1 MGKMNHLSSVQEAG
15 ECAAATTAAPRPS
28 FVWAI
33 EVLADHRRQILYTI
47 GVSLLIGIVT
57 GFLVPPIYVAETKIL
72 PPEQRQSMAALLL
85 GQLGP
90 FGSLAGKDLL
100 KDKSELYVGM
110 LKSSSVEEAL
120 VDRYNLQA
128 IYKVKTRT
136 EARIELERAS
146 EIVLG
151 KNQMISVKVEDA
163 DPIRAALL
171 ANGYVSELRQVSQ
184 RLNSIEAGT
193 RLKFFED
200 ELREAKRQLT
210 DAEIGF
216 KQTQE
221 KTGLIQLDSQ
231 SKAIIDF
238 VASFRA
244 QIAAREVRLRA
255 MRTYAT
261 DRNPDVVQL
270 EQEIAGAREQLRRME
285 QNQTSGEPS
294 IMVATGKVPSVG
306 LEYVRKYRDVK
317 YFEAVYELMSKQYEA
332 ARIDQ
337 AQSFPLIQVVDP
349 AVPPERPK
357 AGRSLLALFFTVT
370 GTLGALAFFLL
381 RAHWEVLSANP
392 ESARLQGA
400 LRALFSRSRG

>member
-1 MGKMNHLSSVQEAG
+1 MGKMNHLSSVQES
-15 ECAAATTAAPRPS
+15 EESLVAATASSKPGL
-28 FVWAI
+28 VWAI
-33 EVLADHRRQILYTI
+33 EVLADRRRQILYALGI
-47 GVSLLIGIVT
+47 SLVIGIVT
-57 GFLVPPIYVAETKIL
+57 GFLVPPTYVAETKIL
-72 PPEQRQSMAALLL
+72 PPEQRQSMTALLL

-90 FGSLAGKDLL
+90 FGSLAGKDIL

-120 VDRYNLQA
+120 VARYNLQA
-128 IYKVKTRT
+128 IYKVKTGA
-136 EARIELERAS
+136 EARRALEKAS

-151 KNQMISVKVEDA
+151 KNQMISVKVEDQ

-171 ANGYVSELRQVSQ
+171 ANGYVYELRQLTQ
-184 RLNSIEAGT
+184 RLNSTEAGT

-216 KQTQE
+216 RQTQE

-231 SKAIIDF
+231 SRAIIDF

-244 QIAAREVRLRA
+244 QIAAREVRLNA

-270 EQEIAGAREQLRRME
+270 EQEIAGARAQLRRME
-285 QNQTSGEPS
+285 QNQAGGEPN

-357 AGRSLLALFFTVT
+357 AGRSLIALFFAVS

-381 RAHWEVLSANP
+381 RARWQLLSGDP
-392 ESARLQGA
+392 DSARLQRA
-400 LRALFSRSRG
+400 LRALFLRSRG